1 VKKDSKK
8 GLIWG
13 IIIAAVCILTCVIIA
28 VAVSPKRK
36 TYYVEMKI
44 QDYGTVV
51 MRLEGEVAP
60 RTVHNFVKL
69 AKRGF
74 YDGLTFHRV
83 IDDFMIQG
91 GCPDGIGTG
100 GSGRNIKGEFAS
112 NGFANT
118 ISHRRGVVSM
128 ARSDTPNSASSQF
141 FICTADSTHLDGDYA
156 AFGYVIEG
164 MDVVDRVSDK
174 SLAYTQGGVIKDK
187 TKQPVIEYVRVLKD
201 YTEK

>member
-1 VKKDSKK
+1 MTMPTPKELAEFCAKCADDKLGENIK
-8 GLIWG
+8 
-13 IIIAAVCILTCVIIA
+13 VIS
-28 VAVSPKRK
+28 VGAVSSIAD
-36 TYYVEMKI
+36 YYVIATANSEPQLHALCSEIERRVRDEYK
-44 QDYGTVV
+44 
-51 MRLEGEVAP
+51 LHPA
-60 RTVHNFVKL
+60 RT
-69 AKRGF
+69 
-74 YDGLTFHRV
+74 
-83 IDDFMIQG
+83 
-91 GCPDGIGTG
+91 DGIGTG
-100 GSGRNIKGEFAS
+100 GSGRNIKCEFAS